1 MQRKLKLRKLVT
13 IRQIGK
19 ILPIPNAD
27 AIEEVQVDGWSVV
40 SQKGIH
46 SVGDLV
52 LYFEIDSFLPESDP
66 RFASFMKFGT
76 QTFEGVVGHRLKTK
90 RLRGV
95 YSQGII
101 IPLNEFPEVVKPLMV
116 LLAGST
122 DTFYDKEIDNFNA
135 DKDIAELIGVV
146 KYEKPEPANGY
157 QGDAKGTFPSF
168 LRKSDQERIQNLY
181 HKVQGSDEVFAPTL
195 KMDGSS
201 VTVFYV
207 DVKYVNGM
215 DDIVGY
221 CSRNQLLKIP
231 DSQVTLEN
239 TGNFYQGVF
248 NSRLF
253 AKAAAIKDIYGF
265 SCAIQ
270 GELVGP
276 GIQGN
281 FEKFDT
287 YQVFAYRI
295 FNVDTGQYLD
305 YADFVSICE
314 ALDIQRVPLADG
326 SHVQAILQKPL
337 SEILAISE
345 GKSINNK
352 MREGIVWQSLT
363 SPFTFKAISNKYLEK
378 NE

>member
-1 MQRKLKLRKLVT
+1 MRKLVT
-13 IRQIGK
+13 IRQISN
-19 ILPIPNAD
+19 IAPIPNAD

-46 SVGDLV
+46 SAGDFV

-76 QTFEGVVGHRLKTK
+76 QTFEGVVGHRLRTK

-101 IPLNEFPEVVKPLMV
+101 IPLIEFPEVATLLEDEGTCWEGASNED
-116 LLAGST
+116 LLAT
-122 DTFYDKEIDNFNA
+122 VNA
-135 DKDIAELIGVV
+135 KDLAELIGVV

-157 QGDAKGTFPSF
+157 QGDAKGNFPSF

-201 VTVFYV
+201 VTVFCV
-207 DVKYVNGM
+207 DAKYVEEEK
-215 DDIVGY
+215 DRIGY
-221 CSRNQLLKIP
+221 CSRNQLLRIP
-231 DSQVTLEN
+231 YGVPIEE
-239 TGNFYQGVF
+239 TGNFFRGAAE
-248 NSRLF
+248 SKLF
-253 AKAAAIKDIYGF
+253 AKAADILNTYGF

-281 FEKFDT
+281 FEKFDK

-295 FNVDTGQYLD
+295 FNVDTGEYLD

-314 ALDIQRVPLADG
+314 ALDIQRVPLAEG
-326 SHVQAILQKPL
+326 THVQAILQKPL

>member
-1 MQRKLKLRKLVT
+1 MRKLVT
-13 IRQIGK
+13 IRQISN

-46 SVGDLV
+46 SVGDFV

-76 QTFEGVVGHRLKTK
+76 QTFEGVVGHRLRTK

-101 IPLNEFPEVVKPLMV
+101 IPLAEFPEVATLLEDEGTCWEGASNED
-116 LLAGST
+116 LLAT
-122 DTFYDKEIDNFNA
+122 VNA
-135 DKDIAELIGVV
+135 KDLAALIGVV

-157 QGDAKGTFPSF
+157 QGDAKGNFPSF

-201 VTVFYV
+201 VTVFCV
-207 DVKYVNGM
+207 DEKYTEET
-215 DDIVGY
+215 VGY
-221 CSRNQLLKIP
+221 CSRNQMLKIP
-231 DSQVTLEN
+231 DSQVMLEN

-295 FNVDTGQYLD
+295 FNVDKGEYLN
-305 YADFVSICE
+305 YTEFAEICDK
-314 ALDIQRVPLADG
+314 LNIQRVPLVG
-326 SHVQAILQKPL
+326 EPQAILQKPL
-337 SEILAISE
+337 TEILAISE

>member
-1 MQRKLKLRKLVT
+1 MRKLVT
-13 IRQIGK
+13 IRQITN
-19 ILPIPNAD
+19 IAPIPNAD

-46 SVGDLV
+46 NVGDFV

-101 IPLNEFPEVVKPLMV
+101 IPLAEFPEIQEEMNEAIRLGGKLEDVITGFNDFCD
-116 LLAGST
+116 LAE
-122 DTFYDKEIDNFNA
+122 D
-135 DKDIAELIGVV
+135 IGVV
-146 KYEKPEPANGY
+146 KYEKPEPASGY
-157 QGDAKGTFPSF
+157 RGDAKGNFPSF

-181 HKVQGSDEVFAPTL
+181 HKIQGSNEVFAPTL

-207 DVKYVNGM
+207 DPKYVNDT
-215 DDIVGY
+215 DDSIGY

-231 DSQVTLEN
+231 YDAHFPDTGKFFQGACNSQ
-239 TGNFYQGVF
+239 
-248 NSRLF
+248 LF
-253 AKAAAIKDIYGF
+253 AKAATIKNIYGF

-276 GIQGN
+276 GVQGN
-281 FEKFDT
+281 FEKFNT

-295 FNVDTGQYLD
+295 FNVDKGEYLN
-305 YADFVSICE
+305 YTEFSEICE
-314 ALDIQRVPLADG
+314 ALNIQRVPLVG
-326 SHVQAILQKPL
+326 EPQAILQKPL

>member
-1 MQRKLKLRKLVT
+1 MRKLVT
-13 IRQIGK
+13 IRQISN

-46 SVGDLV
+46 SVGDFV

-101 IPLNEFPEVVKPLMV
+101 IPLAEFEFINRDFTHCLKAFLEVNKALEVYNDAV
-116 LLAGST
+116 
-122 DTFYDKEIDNFNA
+122 
-135 DKDIAELIGVV
+135 DIAAHIGVV

-157 QGDAKGTFPSF
+157 QGDAKGNFPSF

-207 DVKYVNGM
+207 DHKYVEEEKDGA
-215 DDIVGY
+215 GY
-221 CSRNQLLKIP
+221 CSRNQLLRIP
-231 DSQVTLEN
+231 YGVPLEE
-239 TGNFYQGVF
+239 TGNFFKGVTE
-248 NSRLF
+248 SKLF
-253 AKAAAIKDIYGF
+253 AKAADIRNIYGF

-281 FEKFDT
+281 FEKFDK

-295 FNVDTGQYLD
+295 FNVDKGEYLN
-305 YADFVSICE
+305 YTEFSEICE
-314 ALDIQRVPLADG
+314 ALNIQRVPLVG
-326 SHVQAILQKPL
+326 EPQAILQKPL